1 MEYTKKGYQ
10 CRYNKTAGG
19 QGEGKEKIN
28 EFKPV
33 RGYRDGIQQGRKS
46 MARELSSIAEKHLT
60 IAIRPDKSNNKISQ
74 RQYEKFQELL
84 KEGQDVET
92 E

>member
-1 MEYTKKGYQ
+1 
-10 CRYNKTAGG
+10 
-19 QGEGKEKIN
+19 
-28 EFKPV
+28 
-33 RGYRDGIQQGRKS
+33 

-60 IAIRPDKSNNKISQ
+60 IAVRPDKSNNKISQ

>member
-1 MEYTKKGYQ
+1 MIERFTPAH
-10 CRYNKTAGG
+10 AGNTD
-19 QGEGKEKIN
+19 QDTRDTISEEGS
-28 EFKPV
+28 PPLT
-33 RGYRDGIQQGRKS
+33 RGIP
-46 MARELSSIAEKHLT
+46 SIAEKHLT